1 MQQGVKF
8 AVQAT
13 DEWLQEPIHSWAPL
27 LEPTLHFEHLIEIN
41 DPLNPLIEPL
51 SREQVWQGLMYRVE
65 EPEVFLPGLDRC
77 VILSRSS
84 DKLEREL
91 YFGQVCVRDKVSFAL
106 HEWVCFE
113 SAANAEHAGG
123 RLTIRLEQPAEG
135 RLFLRF
141 TYDTTLAD
149 RVPGEAVQVSE
160 FVKAAYRESDVDTVR
175 IIRLL
180 AASGSPH

>member
-1 MQQGVKF
+1 M
-8 AVQAT
+8 
-13 DEWLQEPIHSWAPL
+13 
-27 LEPTLHFEHLIEIN
+27 HFEHLIEIN
-41 DPLNPLIEPL
+41 DPHNPLIEPL
-51 SREQVWQGLMYRVE
+51 SCVQVWQGLMYRVE
-65 EPEVFLPGLDRC
+65 KPELFLPGLDRC
-77 VILSRSS
+77 AILSRSP
-84 DKLEREL
+84 DRVEREL
-91 YFGQVCVRDKVSFAL
+91 HFGQVSVRDSVTFAL

-123 RLTIRLEQPAEG
+123 RLTIRLEQPKEA

-149 RVPGEAVQVSE
+149 HDPGEAVQVSE

-180 AASGSPH
+180 AASGYNLH